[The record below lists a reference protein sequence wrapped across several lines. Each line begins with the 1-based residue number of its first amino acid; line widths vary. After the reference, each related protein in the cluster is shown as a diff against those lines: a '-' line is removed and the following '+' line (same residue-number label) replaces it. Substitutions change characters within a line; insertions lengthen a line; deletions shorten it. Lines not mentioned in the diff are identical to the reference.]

1 MIKGLLKGIAYTA
14 GFVVLGGI
22 GVSIVAAI
30 EHADYDV
37 EQASLYTDENQREY
51 RRMIIMIKLRI
62 LNETGHTDL
71 MLEASG
77 IIEQIDS
84 HPTHWAFIDGE
95 MVAREEIA
103 NINWD
108 EVTSVDL
115 TPAIVGGNL

>member
-14 GFVVLGGI
+14 GFIVLGGI
-22 GVSIVAAI
+22 GVTIVAAI
-30 EHADYDV
+30 ENADYDV
-37 EQASLYTDENQREY
+37 EQATLYTDENQKEQTE
-51 RRMIIMIKLRI
+51 MKIMIKLRI

-71 MLEASG
+71 MLDVSG

-95 MVAREEIA
+95 MVAREEIT

-108 EVTSVDL
+108 TVQSVDL